1 MKTQDSTKNEEWDIS
16 KWHKASGIFAVTIT
30 VLQMI
35 IFTAIKYFELSEN
48 IQILIS
54 IMVLI
59 IIIPVHIILTKQL
72 RGRDEDT
79 KWNNYT
85 LLSVAELGS
94 VAVASQVTNALIS
107 YIK

>member
-1 MKTQDSTKNEEWDIS
+1 MKTQDSKKNEEWDIS
-16 KWHKASGIFAVTIT
+16 KWHKVSGIFAVITT
-30 VLQMI
+30 VLLTI
-35 IFTAIKYFELSEN
+35 LFTATRYFELSEN
-48 IQILIS
+48 IQILTS

-59 IIIPVHIILTKQL
+59 VVAPVHMILTKQL

-94 VAVASQVTNALIS
+94 VALASQVSKALINF
-107 YIK
+107 IK

>member
-1 MKTQDSTKNEEWDIS
+1 MKTQNSKKNEEWDIS
-16 KWHKASGIFAVTIT
+16 KWHKISGIFAVTTT
-30 VLQMI
+30 VLLTI
-35 IFTAIKYFELSEN
+35 LFTATGYFELSESV
-48 IQILIS
+48 QISTS

-59 IIIPVHIILTKQL
+59 VVIPVHIILTKQL

-85 LLSVAELGS
+85 LLSIAELGS
-94 VAVASQVTNALIS
+94 VALASQVSKALIN

>member
-1 MKTQDSTKNEEWDIS
+1 MKTQDSKKNKEWDIS
-16 KWHKASGIFAVTIT
+16 KWHKVSGIFAVTTT
-30 VLQMI
+30 VLLTI
-35 IFTAIKYFELSEN
+35 IFTAIRYFELSEN
-48 IQILIS
+48 IQILTS

-59 IIIPVHIILTKQL
+59 VVVPVHVILTKQL

-94 VAVASQVTNALIS
+94 VAVASQVAGVLIS
-107 YIK
+107 HIK